1 MLLLLGVLVIVIVVS
16 VKLVHRYSAEG
27 RLRSYV
33 PESIRETCEPESGPG
48 YEGGGTSVA
57 TVGYPTAIAG
67 LFCYWEGHSPAI
79 SNTVVFMTYVLFS
92 DRESLLDAYPRPP
105 PTNCLTAEA
114 GRKICFDPHY
124 HGTFGE
130 IQHVVWTDG
139 TLVLTDAMVA
149 GAVYGW
155 EPN

>member
-16 VKLVHRYSAEG
+16 VKLVHRYSPEG

-33 PESIRETCEPESGPG
+33 PESIRETCNAGSGSIV
-48 YEGGGTSVA
+48 GGGSVA
-57 TVGYPTAIAG
+57 AIEGHLTAKAG
-67 LFCYWEGHSPAI
+67 LFCYWKGHSPAI
-79 SNTVVFMTYVLFS
+79 SNTVVFMTYLLFS
-92 DRESLLDAYPRPP
+92 DRESLLFAYPRPR

-124 HGTFGE
+124 FGTFGE

>member
-1 MLLLLGVLVIVIVVS
+1 MLLLLGVLVILIVVS
-16 VKLVHRYSAEG
+16 VKLVHRYSPEG

-33 PESIRETCEPESGPG
+33 PASIREGCTATSGSF
-48 YEGGGTSVA
+48 EGAGSVA
-57 TVGYPTAIAG
+57 AIEGHSTAKAG
-67 LFCYWEGHSPAI
+67 LFCDWDGHSPAI
-79 SNTVVFMTYVLFS
+79 SNTVVFMTYLLFS
-92 DRESLLDAYPRPP
+92 DRESLLFAYPRSL
-105 PTNCLTAEA
+105 PTNCLTDEA
-114 GRKICFDPHY
+114 GRRICFDPHY
-124 HGTFGE
+124 FGTFGE

>member
-1 MLLLLGVLVIVIVVS
+1 MLLLLGVLVILIVVS
-16 VKLVHRYSAEG
+16 VKLVHRYSPEG

-33 PESIRETCEPESGPG
+33 PESIRETCNAGSGSSPEG
-48 YEGGGTSVA
+48 EGSVA
-57 TVGYPTAIAG
+57 AIEGHPTATAG

-79 SNTVVFMTYVLFS
+79 SNTMVFMTYLLFS
-92 DRESLLDAYPRPP
+92 DRESLLYAYPRLL

-114 GRKICFDPHY
+114 GRRICFDRHY
-124 HGTFGE
+124 FGTFGE